1 MWNLRA
7 AIATGLWLAA
17 GILTFV
23 FILSGGWLLLPF
35 ALAGGGGTVLYLFLT
50 IVGLALA
57 AYLIGRRGPARA
69 SQPVRASV
77 SGLGSEP
84 PGASKSD

>member
-17 GILTFV
+17 GLLTFI

-35 ALAGGGGTVLYLFLT
+35 ALAGGGGTVLYLFLI

-69 SQPVRASV
+69 PRPALALV
-77 SGLGSEP
+77 SGPDSEP
-84 PGASKSD
+84 PDPSRWD